1 VAITPMV
8 TVMASVRVG
17 TKGTITRAVRV
28 GGRQHLSITRPTITA
43 CANPGVIATVVG
55 IARASRYATIL
66 VMATVTDTMTMATT
80 WTHGAMGTMDSMT
93 LGILGTPMALT
104 MDSIM
109 AMDMAMVTHTATPT
123 DGIMVGVMVGVMATT
138 TMVTTTAHTIATRGT
153 LTTEAG
159 LLQAHLAEELAI
171 PIRVAMAF
179 VAKTWAKAAE
189 EIPLSS
195 VPAAAVNL
203 NHVPMCSAAAM
214 VHRAPAHLEAHY

>member
-1 VAITPMV
+1 MV
-8 TVMASVRVG
+8 TVMASARVG

-28 GGRQHLSITRPTITA
+28 GGRQHLTITRPTITA
-43 CANPGVIATVVG
+43 CANPGGIATVVG

-104 MDSIM
+104 MDSTM

-123 DGIMVGVMVGVMATT
+123 DGIMVGVMATT

-179 VAKTWAKAAE
+179 DAKTWAKAAE